1 MSTLQA
7 LTLQRVNAVQQG
19 KQAEAMQIQAVQ
31 EDIDNKIQE
40 LELLLEL
47 TSWVSTT
54 YGASPPDSGR
64 NPLRLKDL
72 GLNEAVSPLAVWVT
86 AL

>member
-1 MSTLQA
+1 MRTIKEKITQLVSTLQA

-47 TSWVSTT
+47 TS
-54 YGASPPDSGR
+54 
-64 NPLRLKDL
+64 
-72 GLNEAVSPLAVWVT
+72 
-86 AL
+86 